1 MPEPVVAPVQP
12 QQQQPA
18 APAQA
23 PAAQG
28 VDLASIRA
36 QLAAELRPTIAAEV
50 EGVHKAAL
58 AKELGSVQARHAEDL
73 ALSDAGIRD
82 GLGRAAVRA
91 AWDAT
96 PKAERGDAASA
107 ADWWSKTTAAHA
119 AHAADPEKAAAP
131 KVHPTL
137 AAYLPKVEAA
147 PQPQTSRQIGG
158 VARPQSG
165 PQSVDANAQRG
176 NNAQPWA
183 NVKPG
188 TSPTDFLK
196 SLQSPR

>member
-1 MPEPVVAPVQP
+1 MPDPVVAPVQP
-12 QQQQPA
+12 PQQQPA

-50 EGVHKAAL
+50 EGVHKAAF
-58 AKELGSVQARHAEDL
+58 AKELGAVQARHAEDL

-91 AWDAT
+91 AWEAT
-96 PKAERGDAASA
+96 PKAERGDSASA
-107 ADWWSKTTAAHA
+107 ADWWNKTTAAHRD
-119 AHAADPEKAAAP
+119 HAADPEKVAAP

-147 PQPQTSRQIGG
+147 QPAAGR
-158 VARPQSG
+158 AAHRG
-165 PQSVDANAQRG
+165 PASVDRNAG
-176 NNAQPWA
+176 KSAGTKAWEG
-183 NVKPG
+183 VKPG
-188 TSPTDFLK
+188 TSPADFL
-196 SLQSPR
+196 RIVGGGR

>member
-1 MPEPVVAPVQP
+1 MPDPVVAPVQP
-12 QQQQPA
+12 PQQQL
-18 APAQA
+18 APVQA

-58 AKELGSVQARHAEDL
+58 AKELGTVQARHAEDL

-96 PKAERGDAASA
+96 PKAERGEAASA
-107 ADWWSKTTAAHA
+107 ADWWGKVVSAHT

-147 PQPQTSRQIGG
+147 QPPAASGRGQSRAPFSPDRGS
-158 VARPQSG
+158 APKG
-165 PQSVDANAQRG
+165 PAEIPDFLPGESIADYGRRVDASRA
-176 NNAQPWA
+176 
-183 NVKPG
+183 KF
-188 TSPTDFLK
+188 TH
-196 SLQSPR
+196 

>member
-1 MPEPVVAPVQP
+1 MPDPVVAPVQP

-18 APAQA
+18 TQAQT

-50 EGVHKAAL
+50 EGVHKAAF

-82 GLGRAAVRA
+82 ALGRAAVRA

-96 PKAERGDAASA
+96 PKAERGEAASA
-107 ADWWSKTTAAHA
+107 ADWWVKTTAAHA
-119 AHAADPEKAAAP
+119 AHAADPEKVAAP

-137 AAYLPKVEAA
+137 VAYLPKVEAA
-147 PQPQTSRQIGG
+147 QPQARGG
-158 VARPQSG
+158 LSRPQSG

-176 NNAQPWA
+176 AAQGW
-183 NVKPG
+183 KITPG
-188 TSPTDFLK
+188 MSQEQVIN
-196 SLQSPR
+196 SLRGQPNISLR

>member
-1 MPEPVVAPVQP
+1 MADAPTTP
-12 QQQQPA
+12 QTQAPPA
-18 APAQA
+18 APVA
-23 PAAQG
+23 PAPQP
-28 VDLASIRA
+28 VDLANIRA
-36 QLAAELRPTIAAEV
+36 QLAAELRPQLLAELDA
-50 EGVHKAAL
+50 GHKSAL
-58 AKELGSVQARHAEDL
+58 AKELGTVQARHAEDL

-107 ADWWSKTTAAHA
+107 ADWWGKVVSAHT

-131 KVHPTL
+131 NVHPTL

-158 VARPQSG
+158 LARPQSG

-183 NVKPG
+183 NVRPG